1 MDKSILSLILIG
13 IALAVVHIPSMT
25 IMLGIITFLVI
36 AAIKLFWSILEP
48 YSQPAAQRV
57 RVQKTRETQAAEL
70 C

>member
-25 IMLGIITFLVI
+25 ITLGIIAVLVI

-48 YSQPAAQRV
+48 YSQPSAQKIRV
-57 RVQKTRETQAAEL
+57 KG
-70 C
+70 